1 MAIELTDEQK
11 ELKREIIH
19 WYRNYPYGKP
29 YYYYSGAAGT
39 GKTTVIHS
47 VIDEL
52 NLNINEVMSC
62 AYVGKAVLVL
72 MRHGLPASTIHS
84 LIYRPMFK
92 TTKEYITDEFGNPK
106 EIKKRKM
113 EFVLKDSLDKNIKLI
128 VVDEM
133 AMVSDAIREDLLSFG
148 IPVILCGDGNQL
160 PPVIGTSS
168 ILDNP
173 DFVLT
178 KIMRQ
183 AEGDPIVY
191 LSQCILKDI
200 PIEYGT
206 YGKSKVVESVPIN
219 RNILTD
225 YDIIICAKN
234 KTREELN
241 NRIREEV
248 LHYETIK
255 PMLGDK
261 IICRKNNWEENLNGI
276 YLTNGLVGY
285 ITDIDYCS
293 LYRDVIYIDFQPDFM
308 EESFYKLSLDYKY
321 FKAPWQEKKNFGF
334 DFKEN
339 ERFEYAYAITAHL
352 SQGSEYEN
360 VLFMD
365 EKFHDPLTLK
375 RLRYTAITR
384 ARNSITYVKMKE
396 QKYYYNYNGYKYNI
410 DAL

>member
-1 MAIELTDEQK
+1 
-11 ELKREIIH
+11 
-19 WYRNYPYGKP
+19 
-29 YYYYSGAAGT
+29 
-39 GKTTVIHS
+39 
-47 VIDEL
+47 
-52 NLNINEVMSC
+52 
-62 AYVGKAVLVL
+62 
-72 MRHGLPASTIHS
+72 
-84 LIYRPMFK
+84 MFK

-113 EFVLKDSLDKNIKLI
+113 EFILKDSVDKNIKLI

-160 PPVIGTSS
+160 PPVLGTSS

-225 YDIIICAKN
+225 YDMIICAKN

-334 DFKEN
+334 NFKEN

>member
-1 MAIELTDEQK
+1 
-11 ELKREIIH
+11 
-19 WYRNYPYGKP
+19 
-29 YYYYSGAAGT
+29 
-39 GKTTVIHS
+39 
-47 VIDEL
+47 
-52 NLNINEVMSC
+52 
-62 AYVGKAVLVL
+62 
-72 MRHGLPASTIHS
+72 
-84 LIYRPMFK
+84 
-92 TTKEYITDEFGNPK
+92 
-106 EIKKRKM
+106 
-113 EFVLKDSLDKNIKLI
+113 
-128 VVDEM
+128 
-133 AMVSDAIREDLLSFG
+133 
-148 IPVILCGDGNQL
+148 
-160 PPVIGTSS
+160 
-168 ILDNP
+168 
-173 DFVLT
+173 
-178 KIMRQ
+178 MRQ

-219 RNILTD
+219 RSILTD
-225 YDIIICAKN
+225 YDMIICAKN

>member
-206 YGKSKVVESVPIN
+206 YGKSKVVESVPID
-219 RNILTD
+219 RSILTD
-225 YDIIICAKN
+225 YDMIICAKN

-293 LYRDVIYIDFQPDFM
+293 LYRDIIYIDFQPDFM

-410 DAL
+410 EA